1 MAGYILRR
9 LWQMVPTLAGVV
21 LLIFFL
27 FKLFGGDP
35 AQILAGQV
43 ASEDQIDAI
52 RRELGL
58 VRPWHAQLWIFLSEI
73 LTAVFGDSWTMRE
86 RVSSIFVTALPATL
100 DITDPILDLEVA
112 L

>member
-1 MAGYILRR
+1 MAAYILRR

-21 LLIFFL
+21 LLVFFL

-43 ASEDQIDAI
+43 ASEEQIDAI

-58 VRPWHAQLWIFLSEI
+58 DRPWHAQLRIFLREI
-73 LTAVFGDSWTMRE
+73 LTFDVGKSWSTCE
-86 RVSSIFVTALPATL
+86 KVSSIFLPCLPATP
-100 DITDPILDLEVA
+100 T
-112 L
+112 